1 MGGEQRK
8 AGKKEGFEFSMDA
21 EGAATSPMGE
31 GGGIEND
38 GIEGFTPACQTGKD
52 FADILRPKPVGGSA
66 ELISLVVT
74 FAAGKG
80 ASGGVD
86 VESFC
91 SDRGG

>member
-1 MGGEQRK
+1 MGK
-8 AGKKEGFEFSMDA
+8 
-21 EGAATSPMGE
+21 
-31 GGGIEND
+31 GGWIENNR
-38 GIEGFTPACQTGKD
+38 IEGFATACQTGED
-52 FADILRPKPVGGSA
+52 FAYILRPKPVRRSTK
-66 ELISLVVT
+66 LISLVVT